1 MKRTASK
8 IVVSIIIGLFC
19 ILMIYPFLIMLST
32 SLKTIGEIR
41 SAEFHLIPR
50 QFMFANYAVAMTR
63 GNWPRYF
70 FNSFY
75 ITVLAVIISLAI
87 NSLAGYAFARLRF
100 RGRNVLFIITLIG
113 IMVPPQV
120 TMLPVY
126 IILKYIPLAG
136 GNNLLGQGGLG
147 WIDSHMGLLAP
158 YIAGSFGVFLFRQF
172 FLNFPQALDDAAKID
187 GLNRLQAFYKIYMPL
202 SGAVFASLIALK
214 ATFTW
219 NEYTWPLIVLTTDKL
234 YTVQL
239 ALSKFRDEISVEW
252 NLLMSATT
260 LIILPLLIT
269 FLAVQ
274 RYFISGIVTTGIKG

>member
-1 MKRTASK
+1 MKRTVSK
-8 IVVSIIIGLFC
+8 IVVSIIVGLVC

-32 SLKTIGEIR
+32 SLKTTGEIR
-41 SAEFHLIPR
+41 SGEFHLIPR
-50 QFMFANYAVAMTR
+50 QFVFSNYAEAMTR

-75 ITVLAVIISLAI
+75 ITVLAVIISLVI

-187 GLNRLQAFYKIYMPL
+187 GLNRLQAFYKIYVPL
-202 SGAVFASLIALK
+202 SVAVFASLIALK